1 MVVSSRFW
9 GNGFL
14 SSIYDD
20 AKAKAASKRSH
31 AEAMQQTHDAG
42 IKKLL
47 NGVNEIIGD
56 SFEVLHSLPGT
67 LSFLPFTAQS
77 QFENNCENSI
87 VMMMQENSLATMR
100 RTLERFEDFLE
111 SNHDAGDDVL
121 AKEPFN
127 STLKHSWR
135 AVQGMEI
142 FLNDRKLLKNAVAKL
157 AEHGATLHETKAIKE
172 DGANR
177 LQNNHSWLR
186 RICVS
191 HKDCAEWLD
200 LMDLDCLS
208 QGDVVLHFGSQT
220 KMLAVAGDDDLV
232 IASDESLYI
241 MFFDIGSAFDRTYTR
256 RMHLRLTHPGRK
268 IQPENATALHGALR
282 DVLVRCMV
290 HDAILDTNKK
300 NIDSPNAGSLSEAY
314 NVSLWVGTL
323 SARQKFLFGKPK
335 KTTKK

>member
-1 MVVSSRFW
+1 MVVSSCFW

-14 SSIYDD
+14 ASIYDD

-47 NGVNEIIGD
+47 NGVNEIIGEC
-56 SFEVLHSLPGT
+56 FAVLQMCPAA

-87 VMMMQENSLATMR
+87 VMMMQENGLASMR
-100 RTLERFEDFLE
+100 RTLERFEGFLE
-111 SNHDAGDDVL
+111 SNHDACDDVL

-142 FLNDRKLLKNAVAKL
+142 LLNDRKLLKNAVKEL
-157 AEHGATLHETKAIKE
+157 AEHGATLHETKAVKE
-172 DGANR
+172 EGANR

-186 RICVS
+186 RISIS
-191 HKDCAEWLD
+191 HKECEEWLD
-200 LMDLDCLS
+200 LTNLDCLS
-208 QGDVVLHFGSQT
+208 QGDVVLHFGFEN
-220 KMLAVAGDDDLV
+220 KNLPVAGDDDLV

-241 MFFDIGSAFDRTYTR
+241 MFFDIGSASPSQCQRT
-256 RMHLRLTHPGRK
+256 
-268 IQPENATALHGALR
+268 
-282 DVLVRCMV
+282 
-290 HDAILDTNKK
+290 
-300 NIDSPNAGSLSEAY
+300 
-314 NVSLWVGTL
+314 
-323 SARQKFLFGKPK
+323 
-335 KTTKK
+335 